1 MYLFFKRLS
10 DLVVSIFACF
20 MLTPL
25 FFFIALSIKL
35 SFDNGPIFYKG
46 ERAAKGGGSFYLYKF
61 RTMVSNAE
69 SIGGPSTAVDDP
81 RFSKI
86 GRFLRKYKLDEI
98 PQFYNVLLGEMSLV
112 GPRPQ
117 VLFYT
122 DQYNEEESLMLS
134 VKPGLTDLATIE
146 FSDMDLILGSGNVDE
161 KYSKEIEP
169 KKNKLRIKY
178 VKEMSFKLDI
188 YILARTAMKVL
199 RIRTFDN

>member
-1 MYLFFKRLS
+1 
-10 DLVVSIFACF
+10 
-20 MLTPL
+20 
-25 FFFIALSIKL
+25 
-35 SFDNGPIFYKG
+35 
-46 ERAAKGGGSFYLYKF
+46 
-61 RTMVSNAE
+61 
-69 SIGGPSTAVDDP
+69 
-81 RFSKI
+81 
-86 GRFLRKYKLDEI
+86 
-98 PQFYNVLLGEMSLV
+98 MSLV

-122 DQYNEEESLMLS
+122 DQYNEEESLTLS

-146 FSDMDLILGSGNVDE
+146 FSDMDLISGSGNVDE

-169 KKNKLRIKY
+169 KKDKFRIKY